1 MESIVRLSSLKIS
14 NIKNV
19 RVGQIVMPNTCQKHL
34 TYKTAEVL
42 GLYGQNGSG
51 KTAVIDTLYY
61 LQKIMIGSTLDKKVA
76 DYIDAASDQ
85 AEIIADFNIFIETII
100 YEVSYKI
107 ILQRSGDGAN
117 IVRETLSCAINKND
131 SRSNK
136 TVFIDYQ
143 RSQSE
148 NVFTPKKKIR

>member
-61 LQKIMIGSTLDKKVA
+61 LQKRKLQITLMQPV
-76 DYIDAASDQ
+76 IR
-85 AEIIADFNIFIETII
+85 
-100 YEVSYKI
+100 
-107 ILQRSGDGAN
+107 QR
-117 IVRETLSCAINKND
+117 L
-131 SRSNK
+131 
-136 TVFIDYQ
+136 
-143 RSQSE
+143 
-148 NVFTPKKKIR
+148 